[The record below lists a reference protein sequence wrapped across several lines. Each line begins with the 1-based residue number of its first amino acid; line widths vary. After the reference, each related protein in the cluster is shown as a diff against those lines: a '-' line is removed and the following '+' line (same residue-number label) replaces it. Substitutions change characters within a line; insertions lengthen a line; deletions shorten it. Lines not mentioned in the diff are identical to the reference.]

1 MDDGDRIVFL
11 PIGKEFIEDDGTI
24 SLSIM
29 PDALHLSPAGYKRW
43 AVAIEPTLSQM
54 LAAQPLKQSTQ

>member
-1 MDDGDRIVFL
+1 MDDGDSIMFL

-24 SLSIM
+24 STGIM
-29 PDALHLSPAGYKRW
+29 PDALHLSPAGYTRW

-54 LAAQPLKQSTQ
+54 LALPPLKPSRP